1 MTMTMPPDNANPAA
15 ELPQAGPAP
24 PLLVIVSGPSGSGK
38 GTLLARLRAM
48 ARPWHFAVTA
58 TTRPMR
64 PGEVDGQDYIFLTEP
79 AFLRLRERDE
89 LLESAQVYDRWY
101 GVPRWQVR
109 DPLIAGQDVILEID
123 VQGAA
128 TIRRL
133 VPEALTIFVM
143 PPSLAELR
151 TRLSQRGTEDE
162 ATMQRRL
169 QEASA
174 ELARLDEFDYRVVN
188 RNGQPDAAAQDIAA
202 IIAAEKC
209 RTNPRLAQL
218 L

>member
-1 MTMTMPPDNANPAA
+1 MTMTMTPANASNAV

-24 PLLVIVSGPSGSGK
+24 PLLVVISGPSGSGK
-38 GTLLARLRAM
+38 GTLLAQLRAM

-64 PGEVDGQDYIFLTEP
+64 PGEVDGQDYIFMTEP
-79 AFLRLRERDE
+79 QFLRLRERDE

-143 PPSLAELR
+143 PPSLDELR
-151 TRLSQRGTEDE
+151 ARLSRRGTEDE
-162 ATMQRRL
+162 TQIRRRL
-169 QEASA
+169 QEAAA
-174 ELARLDEFDYRVVN
+174 ELARIDEFDYRVVN
-188 RNGQPDAAAQDIAA
+188 RPGQPEAAAQDIAA
-202 IIAAEKC
+202 IITAEKC
-209 RTNPRLAQL
+209 RTSPRLAQL